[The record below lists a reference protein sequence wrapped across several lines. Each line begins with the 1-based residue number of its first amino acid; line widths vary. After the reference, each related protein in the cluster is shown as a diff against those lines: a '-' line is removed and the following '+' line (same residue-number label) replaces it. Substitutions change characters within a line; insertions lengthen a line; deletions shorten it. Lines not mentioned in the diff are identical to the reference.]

1 VVFLHNIY
9 SSCSYNSWLN
19 AEILLFAI
27 KNPIKKI
34 FRNIWTQKK
43 KEEKKKND
51 KQNFF
56 IKKLDPAGTRS
67 QFLLRHSLTQSHC
80 ATGTSWLERRN
91 IWNLEDT
98 NEID

>member
-1 VVFLHNIY
+1 MVFLHNIH
-9 SSCSYNSWLN
+9 SSCCYNSWLN

-27 KNPIKKI
+27 KYPIKKI

-43 KEEKKKND
+43 KAEKKKNY
-51 KQNFF
+51 KNFFF

-67 QFLLRHSLTQSHC
+67 RFLLRHSRTQSHC

-91 IWNLEDT
+91 RST
-98 NEID
+98 